1 MKKRLLS
8 LLLVS
13 VLSVTLITGAS
24 ANSIQPHASDY
35 LAKYTIAIGPGS
47 NTGEV
52 VLAYSVVG
60 TGRSTTVGVKKV
72 EVYRSNGS
80 YVTTIVGTTANG
92 FLRSSTTY
100 HGGTYTYKGV
110 SGTSYYMVVTVYAS
124 NSNGSD
130 SRVITTN
137 TAKAP

>member
-13 VLSVTLITGAS
+13 ALSVTLITGATAS
-24 ANSIQPHASDY
+24 SIQPHASDY
-35 LAKYTIAIGPGS
+35 LAKYTIATVPGS

-52 VLAYSVVG
+52 ILAYTVVG
-60 TGRSTTVGVKKV
+60 TGSSTTVGVKKI

-80 YVTTIVGTTANG
+80 YVTTITGTTSNG
-92 FLRSSTTY
+92 LLRSSTSY

-124 NSNGSD
+124 NSSGSD

-137 TAKAP
+137 TSKAP